1 MGGQQQHSVPMR
13 ESGVPV
19 DNPRLVAAYAWYGDV
34 EQWYD
39 REWQEAV
46 RDEQAEA
53 GDKGHGE
60 TGQSSFATL
69 SAVKWYRE
77 CPYVLLDEESED
89 EAGGALL
96 SRTAASSVAQHPPPE
111 RSGEHIGGEPGRKAT
126 KRRRAGALNATAT
139 NAYLHAVLDELHG
152 YSEQRQREMER
163 ADGAASPVVFPEPRT
178 PPRKS
183 RRRAAAAVAADS
195 RASSPERRS
204 ASPRESDGGSS
215 NRRVATA
222 YASVWDYRELAR
234 RVDAG
239 KYDSTD
245 AFAADLSLMLS
256 SSGGGHSHRAKASE
270 EGTPRPTRE
279 ALRQAADD
287 LRHRLFQLLRRP
299 PVKAEPAAKASG
311 TPSPAVA
318 GTTPGAAA
326 LSALRQLHRQHQAYV
341 TQQMQ
346 LAFAERDAAP
356 DARLVWH
363 LDVVESGEVERAW
376 PEMFMGPCLPDLH
389 RAVRPPSPS
398 RAAEMNEGEGE
409 ASLTYREDVE
419 CVTRIHHLRSRIL
432 QAVARL
438 QTRTR
443 PSADAQAASDM
454 NHEVPADRRPVI
466 TPVPLMIDAGH
477 DAEDAW
483 EAPGRRQPT
492 RPDGIANHLVDDVDD
507 DHEAAL
513 PLQPRCPPP
522 PPPSLSAPDTER
534 LPLEWYRLRQAVAA
548 VLYLGGFARGQ
559 RSALDT
565 LTEMAVDYLQRLG
578 RALTAHRD
586 AREAADG
593 PAPSAR
599 RSRCFPAA
607 TAASADTLAQLA
619 TEVGASGL
627 RGGFAS
633 LMRYR
638 EVEVP
643 AMRAA
648 LRASEKLLQER
659 WQHVQAMAQEAGVEV
674 ERWTDSDDPHMAACA
689 TEAVQHIDE
698 HAALRLFG
706 AASDRLVVDV
716 LQLDRVGAPTAAV
729 PYALAAAVC
738 HRMEAAAKGSHPN
751 RVMQRPPPPTHREAD
766 APE

>member
-1 MGGQQQHSVPMR
+1 MAGQQQHSVPVG

-19 DNPRLVAAYAWYGDV
+19 DNPRLAATYAWYGDV

-39 REWQEAV
+39 REWQEAA

-53 GDKGHGE
+53 GGKGQEDAAGHGE
-60 TGQSSFATL
+60 TGQSSCAAL
-69 SAVKWYRE
+69 PAVKWYQE
-77 CPYVLLDEESED
+77 CPYVLLDEESAD
-89 EAGGALL
+89 EARDALL
-96 SRTAASSVAQHPPPE
+96 SRTAASTVAKHPPPE

-126 KRRRAGALNATAT
+126 KRRRTGALNAAAT
-139 NAYLHAVLDELHG
+139 NAHLHAVLDGLHG
-152 YSEQRQREMER
+152 YSEQRQQEMER
-163 ADGAASPVVFPEPRT
+163 ADGTASSAILSEPRT

-215 NRRVATA
+215 SSNRGVAAA
-222 YASVWDYRELAR
+222 YASVWNYRELVR

-256 SSGGGHSHRAKASE
+256 SSSSSSSGSSHGHRAKASE

-299 PVKAEPAAKASG
+299 PGKAEPAAKASV
-311 TPSPAVA
+311 TPSPAA
-318 GTTPGAAA
+318 TSTTPGAAA

-356 DARLVWH
+356 DPRLAWH
-363 LDVVESGEVERAW
+363 LDDVESTEVERAW

-389 RAVRPPSPS
+389 RAIRPPSPS
-398 RAAEMNEGEGE
+398 RAADTNEGEGE
-409 ASLTYREDVE
+409 VSLMYREDVE
-419 CVTRIHHLRSRIL
+419 CVTRIHRLRSRIL
-432 QAVARL
+432 QAVAEL
-438 QTRTR
+438 QTRTH
-443 PSADAQAASDM
+443 PSVDAKAASDM
-454 NHEVPADRRPVI
+454 IHEVPAERKPVI
-466 TPVPLMIDAGH
+466 TPVPLMIDTDH
-477 DAEDAW
+477 DAADAW
-483 EAPGRRQPT
+483 EAPDHRQPT
-492 RPDGIANHLVDDVDD
+492 RPDGVANHLVEDVSD

-522 PPPSLSAPDTER
+522 PPPSLSAPDTEQ

-565 LTEMAVDYLQRLG
+565 LTETAVDYLQRLG

-593 PAPSAR
+593 PAPSVR
-599 RSRCFPAA
+599 RGRCFPAA
-607 TAASADTLAQLA
+607 TAASADALAQLA

-627 RGGFAS
+627 RGAS
-633 LMRYR
+633 
-638 EVEVP
+638 P
-643 AMRAA
+643 A
-648 LRASEKLLQER
+648 
-659 WQHVQAMAQEAGVEV
+659 
-674 ERWTDSDDPHMAACA
+674 
-689 TEAVQHIDE
+689 
-698 HAALRLFG
+698 
-706 AASDRLVVDV
+706 
-716 LQLDRVGAPTAAV
+716 
-729 PYALAAAVC
+729 
-738 HRMEAAAKGSHPN
+738 
-751 RVMQRPPPPTHREAD
+751 
-766 APE
+766 